1 MICALLLLFA
11 PLVLCILY
19 FFFQRKFLVPSPTAA
34 DVAAIVRNVDE
45 REVDDLLNEPKE
57 AIFRANSNAA
67 QFKEGQR
74 TRARVLFEYLR
85 RMAFNASVLL
95 SWAYAERKNLARPG
109 MPDDETIAQ
118 AIGEIIDAGT
128 AFRAYIVVA
137 LPRLSSRILLNGIT
151 FRSAGSLTKS
161 RHIAG
166 INGLEQ
172 YRRLTGASVALS
184 VALASDATRRLMALL
199 HESDLDSRF

>member
-1 MICALLLLFA
+1 MICAALLLFA
-11 PLVLCILY
+11 PLVLCIFY
-19 FFFQRKFLVPSPTAA
+19 FFFQRRFLVPSPTAA
-34 DVAAIVRNVDE
+34 EVAAIVRQVNE
-45 REVDDLLNEPKE
+45 CEVDDLLNEPKE
-57 AIFRANSNAA
+57 AIFRANSTAA

-74 TRARVLFEYLR
+74 TGARVLFEYLR

-109 MPDDETIAQ
+109 MPDDETIAH

-128 AFRAYIVVA
+128 AFRAYVVIG
-137 LPRLSSRILLNGIT
+137 LPRLFWRILLNGIR
-151 FRSAGSLTKS
+151 FRSVGSLTKL

-172 YRRLTGASVALS
+172 YRRLTGASVTLSAALPS
-184 VALASDATRRLMALL
+184 GATRRLIALL
-199 HESDLDSRF
+199 RTSDLSSQS

>member
-1 MICALLLLFA
+1 MICVLLIFFA
-11 PLVLCILY
+11 PLVLCIFY
-19 FFFQRKFLVPSPTAA
+19 FFFQRQFLVPSPTAA
-34 DVAAIVRNVDE
+34 DVAAIVRHVDQ
-45 REVDDLLNEPKE
+45 REIDDLLNETKE
-57 AIFRANSNAA
+57 AIFRANSTAA
-67 QFKEGQR
+67 QFKQGQR

-85 RMAFNASVLL
+85 RTAFNAAVLL
-95 SWAYAERKNLARPG
+95 SWAYSERTKLERPG

-137 LPRLSSRILLNGIT
+137 LPRLSWRILLNGIT
-151 FRSAGSLTKS
+151 FKSVGSLTKL

-184 VALASDATRRLMALL
+184 AALESNATRRLMALL

>member
-11 PLVLCILY
+11 LLVFCVVY
-19 FFFQRKFLVPSPTAA
+19 FFFQRRFLVASPTAA
-34 DVAAIVRNVDE
+34 DVAAIVRQVDE
-45 REVDDLLNEPKE
+45 REVDDLLNETKD
-57 AIFRANSNAA
+57 AIFRANSTAT

-109 MPDDETIAQ
+109 MPDDETIAH

-128 AFRAYIVVA
+128 TFRAYVVVA
-137 LPRLSSRILLNGIT
+137 LPRLFWRILLNGIT
-151 FRSAGSLTKS
+151 SWSVCSLTKL
-161 RHIAG
+161 RHTAG
-166 INGLEQ
+166 IDGLEQ

-184 VALASDATRRLMALL
+184 AALASDVTSRMTALL
-199 HESDLDSRF
+199 RESDFDSRS